1 LQEKEKFEEQLE
13 KVDPLEEEEI
23 EKQKIEILKKANTVT
38 KQQAEEIEEERKK
51 DKLLK
56 VLEGIDNSSAKS
68 SLMDKLK
75 DADDSVLA
83 RLKAD

>member
-1 LQEKEKFEEQLE
+1 MQEKEKFEEQLE